1 MTRKTLTLRKSS
13 SRTPGQSKTTGFS
26 ITNKPTRQQPDI
38 PSATFSLERYRMI
51 AEIAYYRAEKR
62 GFPDGYD
69 VTDWLA
75 AEREV
80 DNREATAAHPA

>member
-13 SRTPGQSKTTGFS
+13 SRKPEQPKTTGFS
-26 ITNKPTRQQPDI
+26 ITNKTPRQQPDI
-38 PSATFSLERYRMI
+38 ASATFAIERHSMI

-62 GFPDGYD
+62 GFLDGYE

-75 AEREV
+75 AEHEV
-80 DNREATAAHPA
+80 DNRETTAAHPA

>member
-13 SRTPGQSKTTGFS
+13 SRKPEQSKTTGFS
-26 ITNKPTRQQPDI
+26 ITNKKTRQQPDI
-38 PSATFSLERYRMI
+38 PSATFAIERHRMI

-62 GFPDGYD
+62 GFLDGYE

-75 AEREV
+75 AEHEV
-80 DNREATAAHPA
+80 DNIETTAAHPA

>member
-1 MTRKTLTLRKSS
+1 
-13 SRTPGQSKTTGFS
+13 
-26 ITNKPTRQQPDI
+26 
-38 PSATFSLERYRMI
+38 MI